1 MRLRFCGVRGSTP
14 APGPAYVRIGG
25 HTSCVL
31 LWTTDGAAPSLILDA
46 GTGIRAVTSQLGG
59 APFHGTILLTHLHW
73 DHLQGLPFFAGGDRD
88 DAEVRLLLPEQGV
101 PAAAL
106 LDRAMSPPHFP
117 IGTAGLRGRWTFGT
131 IGEGT
136 HELEGCTVTAREIP
150 HKGGR
155 TFGYRIQGRDAVVAY
170 LPDHHPAA
178 AGRAR
183 DAALELARDVDLL
196 IHDAQFVAGEE
207 QAAADYGHA
216 TVGAAVELA
225 TEAGAR
231 ELALFHHS
239 PTRTDTAVDLIA
251 ETWSGVGGAVTVSI
265 AIEGAERDIVSTA
278 ERGLE

>member
-1 MRLRFCGVRGSTP
+1 MTSRLGS
-14 APGPAYVRIGG
+14 
-25 HTSCVL
+25 
-31 LWTTDGAAPSLILDA
+31 
-46 GTGIRAVTSQLGG
+46 
-59 APFHGTILLTHLHW
+59 APFRGTILLTHLHW
-73 DHLQGLPFFAGGDRD
+73 DHVQGLPFFAGGDRD

-136 HELEGCTVTAREIP
+136 HEIEGCTVMAREIP

-170 LPDHHPAA
+170 LPDHHPAEG
-178 AGRAR
+178 GRAR

-207 QAAADYGHA
+207 QSAADYAHA
-216 TVGAAVELA
+216 TIGAAVELA
-225 TEAGAR
+225 TGAGAR

-239 PTRTDTAVDLIA
+239 PTRTDTAVDRIA
-251 ETWSGVGGAVTVSI
+251 ETWLGAAGALTVSI
-265 AIEGAERDIVSTA
+265 AIEGLERNIVSA
-278 ERGLE
+278 SEGGLDGDRGCRPADQSTRWH